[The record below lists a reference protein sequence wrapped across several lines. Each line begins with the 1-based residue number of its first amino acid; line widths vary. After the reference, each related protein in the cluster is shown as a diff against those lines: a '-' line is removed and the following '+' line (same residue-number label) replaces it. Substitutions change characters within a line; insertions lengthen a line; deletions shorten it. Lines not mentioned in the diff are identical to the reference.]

1 MKKTHNGLMMN
12 RRSLLR
18 GLALTG
24 GVSVFGGLDMMANL
38 VDAYAKPTEP
48 GQIPDRYY
56 VFCYFSGGWDIL
68 LGLDPRDP
76 SLFHNGNMATTKIQP
91 GYELLTLPGSPLI
104 GPRQDFRLGPFV
116 GELMDPAVA
125 EHLVVVR
132 GMSMDTLTHEVGRRR
147 FLTGKQPSGLL
158 ARGSSTDVW
167 MASRLTRG
175 EPLPN
180 LSIRV
185 ESYNRDLPNSASA
198 MRTNSVEDLLRVL
211 SPGDVQ
217 LDDLQERQLDALLH
231 DHSLCVQSQLSDVL
245 QDAESARKT
254 VRAMLD
260 GRIDKNFDFFANT
273 PEMSAIRDHFGL
285 NVRDGGASPE
295 IQAAIAATAITQR
308 ISRCVSIQ
316 VTSGLDTHFNNWITD
331 QGVRQQ
337 RGFNAVARLAKY
349 LKSRPYMND
358 PNNSDSWLD
367 HTTIVGFS
375 EFSRTPLL
383 NAQEGRD
390 HWLNNACF
398 LIGGGVKGNRVIG
411 KSSDAGMYPEKVNLL
426 TGALDPDGEIIR
438 PEHILQALY
447 EEVGITHEPDLR
459 VKALRG
465 LMK

>member
-1 MKKTHNGLMMN
+1 MKMN

-24 GVSVFGGLDMMANL
+24 GVSAFGGLDMMANL
-38 VDAYAKPTEP
+38 VDAHAEP
-48 GQIPDRYY
+48 GQPGEIPDRYY

-91 GYELLTLPGSPLI
+91 GYEMLTLPGSPLI
-104 GPRQDFRLGPFV
+104 GARQDFRLGPFA

-125 EHLVVVR
+125 ERLLVVR

-158 ARGSSTDVW
+158 ARGSSTDTW
-167 MASRLTRG
+167 MASRLSRD

-185 ESYNRDLPNSASA
+185 ESYNRDQPTFASA
-198 MRTNSVEDLLRVL
+198 MRTSSADDLLRVL

-231 DHSLCVQSQLSDVL
+231 DHSLCAQSQLSGAL
-245 QDAESARKT
+245 QNAESARRT
-254 VRAMLD
+254 VKKMLD
-260 GRIDKNFDFFANT
+260 GRIDKSFDFFSNS
-273 PEMSAIRDHFGL
+273 PEMAALRDHFGV
-285 NVRDGGASPE
+285 NPRDGGASPE

-316 VTSGLDTHFNNWITD
+316 VTGGLDTHFTNWATS
-331 QGVRQQ
+331 QGPNQQ

-349 LKSRPYMND
+349 LKSQPYLND
-358 PNNSDSWLD
+358 PDSAESWLD

-375 EFSRTPLL
+375 EFSRTPLI

-398 LIGGGVKGNRVIG
+398 LLGGGVKGNRVLG

-426 TGALDPDGEIIR
+426 TGELDPDGEIIR

-447 EEVGITHEPDLR
+447 EEVGITTEPDLR
-459 VKALRG
+459 VKPLRAL
-465 LMK
+465 LK